1 MLHDCMFKTKEYKM
15 SDMPSADFSIMNL
28 SNKELQALKPVKVLD
43 IYDGGSDNFHEDGLF
58 SVSIFG
64 RVGDANRD
72 LRFSYIATGI
82 QVLHPLIFINV
93 VKLKR
98 FYSEIIKGS
107 AYAIFDDKKNDFVVS
122 DAIDGETGYNF
133 FLSYWDRIVFEKNDS
148 KQRNA
153 RIDFIEKYRKIA
165 KTSNILVLPAGLRDL
180 EVDPDGRDI
189 EGEINEFYRRIISI
203 SNTLSSSTNVN
214 NRITDSARLGIQ
226 NAFNSIYSY
235 IISLCRGK
243 GGFILH
249 KWARRKVFNSTRA
262 VLTAQVPSV
271 NKLSDKDYP
280 SWNNTV
286 LGIAQLMKGLLP
298 YAVHRLM
305 GFELVAE
312 AFPSGDSSA
321 YLLDK
326 KTLKREMVN
335 IPNRVTDEWT
345 THQGVEGLFQK
356 FMDHHVRASNVEI
369 HGYYIGLIY
378 RGPDKTFKILY
389 DIDDVD
395 NYPWMDKK
403 HVYPITW
410 VEMIYLM
417 GYKEWNTFPM
427 VTSRYP
433 ISGSGSIYPSYTYV
447 KTTVLTESRWGV
459 DNDGN
464 KIDEDRAIV
473 YPILDNPTFIDSE
486 AVSPSR
492 LEGMGAD
499 FDGDMISG
507 IILYSEDSKKEIET
521 YLNTAAA
528 YIRPNDGLLNSPY
541 TDPIDRVIHNMTG
554 D

>member
-1 MLHDCMFKTKEYKM
+1 M
-15 SDMPSADFSIMNL
+15 SDLPSANFSIMDL
-28 SNKELQALKPVKVLD
+28 SKEKLQALKPVKVLD

-64 RVGDANRD
+64 RVGDASRD

-82 QVLHPLIFINV
+82 DVLHPLVFRNV
-93 VKLKR
+93 LKLKK
-98 FYSEIIKGS
+98 FYSEIIKGN
-107 AYAIFDDKKNDFVVS
+107 AYAVFDTKKNDFVVS

-133 FLSYWDRIVFEKNDS
+133 FLSYWDRLVFERNDS
-148 KQRNA
+148 KQRSA
-153 RIDFIEKYRKIA
+153 RIDFIEKYRHVSLTK
-165 KTSNILVLPAGLRDL
+165 NILVLPAGLRDI
-180 EVDPDGRDI
+180 EIDPDGRDI

-203 SNTLSSSTNVN
+203 SNTLSSNTNVN
-214 NRITDSARLGIQ
+214 SRITDSARLGIQ
-226 NAFNSIYSY
+226 NAFNSIYTY
-235 IISLCRGK
+235 VIGLCRGK

-262 VLTAQVPSV
+262 VLTAQVPAV
-271 NKLSDKDYP
+271 NKLSNVDYP

-286 LGIAQLMKGLLP
+286 MGIAQLMKALLP
-298 YAVHRLM
+298 VAVHKLM
-305 GFELVAE
+305 TFDLVTE

-321 YLLDK
+321 YLLNK
-326 KTLKREMVN
+326 KTLKRESVN
-335 IPNRVTDEWT
+335 ISNRVTDDWT
-345 THQGVEGLFQK
+345 VQKGVEGLFQT
-356 FMDHHVRASNVEI
+356 FMDHAVRGSEVEI
-369 HGYYIGLIY
+369 EGHYLGLIY

-389 DIDDVD
+389 DIDEVE
-395 NYPWMDKK
+395 NYPWMDKR
-403 HVYPITW
+403 HVHPITW

-427 VTSRYP
+427 VSSRYP
-433 ISGSGSIYPSYTYV
+433 ITGSGSIYPSYVYV
-447 KTTVLTESRWGV
+447 KTTVLSETRWNV

-464 KIDEDRAIV
+464 KILADVAIV
-473 YPILDNPTFIDSE
+473 YPILKNPTFIDSE

-507 IILYSEDSKKEIET
+507 IVLYTEDSKKEINK